1 MAGTYDPAYLAESR
15 VTLVTVFY
23 SIPIFLMILSTTL
36 RLWAKLRAEPK
47 RLAFDDYLMIWA
59 TGISVSFCIIGLTFG
74 PPQGLGRHIEAITA
88 EDLQS
93 FMMGDYIFSH
103 LYDVA
108 LASTKLSVLA
118 LYYRVFPVQGFRVVV
133 TLTAV
138 FVVLW
143 MITMEVVL
151 GFECRPIQAWWL
163 AAEGQCLNLV
173 AFAYFTNI
181 TNLVSDM
188 WIFAM
193 PLPIIMKLQT
203 NTNKRLT
210 LCFLFSVGLG
220 VCSISAARLR
230 FVFANASTDIT
241 WDAVPMGILSAWEP
255 CGAILCANLPMI
267 YGMLN
272 QSIRMSRIRHS
283 TAYTDASHSIRGS
296 SSSRGRVSSKGSF
309 SQGWIH
315 LKDSFSS
322 HDDLGVRRPERSYM
336 WKISTG
342 SSRSSTQDS

>member
-1 MAGTYDPAYLAESR
+1 MAQEYDPEYLAESR

-23 SIPIFLMILSTTL
+23 SIPIVLMILSTTL
-36 RLWAKLRAEPK
+36 RLWAKLRTEPK

-59 TGISVSFCIIGLTFG
+59 TGISVSFCIIGLIYG
-74 PPQGLGRHIEAITA
+74 PPQGLGRHIEAITS
-88 EDLQS
+88 EDLKT

-118 LYYRVFPVQGFRVVV
+118 LYYRVFPVQAFRIVVI
-133 TLTAV
+133 LTAV

-193 PLPIIMKLQT
+193 PLPIILKLQT

-255 CGAILCANLPMI
+255 CGGILCANLPMV

-283 TAYTDASHSIRGS
+283 TAHTDASQSIAG
-296 SSSRGRVSSKGSF
+296 SSRGRASKGSF

-322 HDDLGVRRPERSYM
+322 HDELGLKRPERSYI

-342 SSRSSTQDS
+342 TSRSSTQ